1 MWFSYDPNGDG
12 MVFHVTHE
20 AAQKAASKAFDAEL
34 DYARDSGWTDEV
46 GQICWGVVKER
57 VSETLRKTKPPQE
70 QLDAYGYDEDGQNWN
85 HFDEYVECQLLPV
98 DAPEE

>member
-12 MVFHVTHE
+12 VKFHVTPE

-34 DYARDSGWTDEV
+34 DYARDNGWADNVT
-46 GQICWGVVKER
+46 QICWGVVKGR
-57 VSETLRKTKPPQE
+57 VSETVRKSKPE
-70 QLDAYGYDEDGQNWN
+70 QLDAYGYDVDGQNWN

>member
-1 MWFSYDPNGDG
+1 MA
-12 MVFHVTHE
+12 FHVTPE

-46 GQICWGVVKER
+46 AQICWGVVKGR
-57 VSETLRKTKPPQE
+57 VSETLRKSKPE
-70 QLDAYGYDEDGQNWN
+70 QLDDYGNDEDGQNWN